1 MTFLPTAEEKEFQEA
16 LRGFLAKEHDLG
28 SVRRRYHATAA
39 ERAEV
44 IQSCREFGVFEWIH
58 EGGARALLL
67 TAREAGRAL
76 VAAPVVEDGFWGML
90 VAGVLPGA
98 PAELAAARS
107 GATRVCGVVGDI
119 GPNRLVVGAPGA
131 QLLVR
136 VCPESGVVEV
146 FALDVDA
153 VCPVSC
159 LDGSISLGELTAE
172 VANPLWRVEGLVAE
186 ARFIRA
192 LWYLLQSAQVIGA
205 AERCV
210 ELFQLHGTTR
220 RQFGVPIAGFQA
232 VQQQAA
238 AHFAKLAA
246 ASALCSF
253 GEWCATHDRD
263 QVERVALSS
272 WDYTSRIARP
282 LAEAMVQIHGGI
294 GFTWEYDLHLFLR
307 RIVAVESL
315 YRLSRE
321 GAQCLLGAL
330 PPFEQAECE

>member
-1 MTFLPTAEEKEFQEA
+1 MTFLPTPEEKEFQDA
-16 LRGFLAKEHDLG
+16 LRGFLAKEHDPG
-28 SVRRRYHATAA
+28 SVRRRYHAVVS
-39 ERAEV
+39 ERDEV
-44 IQSCREFGVFEWIH
+44 IRSCREFGVFEWIH

-67 TAREAGRAL
+67 TAREVGRAL
-76 VAAPVVEDGFWGML
+76 VAAPVVEDAFWGML
-90 VAGVLPGA
+90 VAEVVPGA
-98 PAELAAARS
+98 PPELAAARS
-107 GATRVCGVVGDI
+107 GTTRVCGVVGDI
-119 GPNRLVVGAPGA
+119 APNHLVVGGPGA
-131 QLLVR
+131 QLMVR
-136 VCPESGVVEV
+136 VCSEEGVIEL
-146 FALDVDA
+146 FGLSVDA
-153 VCPVSC
+153 VRPVTC
-159 LDGSISLGELTAE
+159 LDGSISLGELTVE
-172 VANPLWRVEGLVAE
+172 VETPLWRAEGVVAE

-192 LWYLLQSAQVIGA
+192 LWFLVHSAQVIGA

-210 ELFQLHGTTR
+210 ELFQSHGTKR

-294 GFTWEYDLHLFLR
+294 GFTWEYDLHLYLR

-315 YRLSRE
+315 YRLSGAGERE
-321 GAQCLLGAL
+321 LRGDL
-330 PPFEQAECE
+330 